1 MKKTDGGRGLYSVYM
16 EEMLVYIFSCVMVS
30 CLSIFVYSLL
40 CSVSVVEK
48 EVFFYRNNHQ

>member
-30 CLSIFVYSLL
+30 RLSIFVYSTLL
-40 CSVSVVEK
+40 CVCCRERG
-48 EVFFYRNNHQ
+48 FFYRNNQQ